1 MEGRKERTMEG
12 RRKDRRVEEGGME
25 HTSQHP
31 EAMEDP
37 TSAGTQCCCAAAPP
51 PHLHA
56 GTQHCCWALQMWVSC
71 AALAPPGPN
80 CAAADRT
87 QWVKRPHSPHPHV
100 PISPPPHVPISPHP
114 PIPISPIPLS
124 QYPPIPLSPRPYIPI
139 SPHPHVPT
147 SPHPHIPPS
156 PYPNIPP
163 SPRPP
168 GTAVGLPSAA
178 AAPCWSRGTG
188 RLPMMGAA

>member
-1 MEGRKERTMEG
+1 MEEGWKKRRMEEGREEGKGGGKKIDGRRMDGERMEGRKERTMEG

-100 PISPPPHVPISPHP
+100 PISPPPHVPMSQHP
-114 PIPISPIPLS
+114 PIPISP
-124 QYPPIPLSPRPYIPI
+124 
-139 SPHPHVPT
+139 HPHIPT
-147 SPHPHIPPS
+147 SPHPHAPQAQPWGYQALQ
-156 PYPNIPP
+156 PL
-163 SPRPP
+163 RVGVEVP
-168 GTAVGLPSAA
+168 GG
-178 AAPCWSRGTG
+178 CR
-188 RLPMMGAA
+188 